1 MNRIHFETK
10 YFQKFK
16 FTRHQID
23 QFFNNALRDIKIARQ
38 DKFSEVKFTYAY
50 QALVKAGIALIAKV
64 GGVKVRG
71 VPGHHVKILE
81 KMSEALRNPDALT
94 LGNAMRTKRNSDFY
108 GGGESI
114 TEKEA
119 EDYLKFVEKTL
130 ESIRGLIE

>member
-1 MNRIHFETK
+1 MTYFETK
-10 YFQKFK
+10 YFQKFS
-16 FTRHQID
+16 FTKQQID
-23 QFFNNALRDIKIARQ
+23 RVFESALRDLKIARQ
-38 DKFSEVKFTYAY
+38 DKFAEVRFTYGY

-64 GGVKVRG
+64 GGVKVRS

-81 KMSEALRNPDALT
+81 KMSEILKNPDVLT
-94 LGNAMRTKRNSDFY
+94 LGDAMRTKRNSDFY

-130 ESIRGLIE
+130 GSVRVLTK

>member
-1 MNRIHFETK
+1 MTYFETK
-10 YFQKFK
+10 YFQKFS
-16 FTRHQID
+16 FTKEHID
-23 QFFNNALRDIKIARQ
+23 RFFESALRDLKIARQ
-38 DKFSEVKFTYAY
+38 DKFAEVRFTYGY

-64 GGVKVRG
+64 GGVKVRS

-81 KMSEALRNPDALT
+81 KMSEILKNPDVLT
-94 LGNAMRTKRNSDFY
+94 LGDAMRTKRNSDFY

-130 ESIRGLIE
+130 GSVRVLTK

>member
-1 MNRIHFETK
+1 MTYFETK
-10 YFQKFK
+10 YFQKFS
-16 FTRHQID
+16 FTKQQID
-23 QFFNNALRDIKIARQ
+23 RFFESALRDLKIARQ
-38 DKFSEVKFTYAY
+38 DKFAEVRFTYGY

-64 GGVKVRG
+64 GGVKVRS

-81 KMSEALRNPDALT
+81 KMSEILKNPDVLT
-94 LGNAMRTKRNSDFY
+94 LGDAMRTKRNSDFY

-130 ESIRGLIE
+130 GSVRVLTK